1 MKKVVKNSG
10 SVSEEK
16 ENKAKVKIILGE
28 PTETSGDE
36 VYVEIGLTIN
46 IGNYE
51 SVRIA
56 GGLRHKV
63 GEPLNEKQISKAFSE
78 VFSKVE
84 DEVMAKAEEIL
95 KVISKRRNADK

>member
-1 MKKVVKNSG
+1 MKKVVKYSG
-10 SVSEEK
+10 SISEEE
-16 ENKAKVKIILGE
+16 ENKAKVKIISGN
-28 PTETSGDE
+28 PTEANDE

-63 GEPLNEKQISKAFSE
+63 GEPLDEAKISKAFSE
-78 VFSKVE
+78 VYSKVE
-84 DEVMAKAEEIL
+84 EEVMAKAEEIL
-95 KVISKRRNADK
+95 KVVSKRRNENK